1 MGSSVVEGTSQA
13 VLGTSNQRRV
23 PASLSLFLE
32 SEKIPDQ
39 LCFTEEND
47 LSTDPSPIYLQLPY
61 YDLSSQ
67 DTKYIILRNVHILK
81 KILFQKNQEKKIV
94 KENEETFRIFLNVLL
109 FRWESS
115 KWSNQWNNYSTL
127 KHWTCHVTTVIQV
140 VDHGISYW
148 LTLQL
153 AQCNLICFGVAI
165 WVPKI
170 YLMHPT
176 LHYIDLNYFKSISN
190 IEF

>member
-1 MGSSVVEGTSQA
+1 LYFQLPYLPEETCFQQVGSSVVEGTSQA

-115 KWSNQWNNYSTL
+115 K
-127 KHWTCHVTTVIQV
+127 
-140 VDHGISYW
+140 
-148 LTLQL
+148 
-153 AQCNLICFGVAI
+153 
-165 WVPKI
+165 
-170 YLMHPT
+170 
-176 LHYIDLNYFKSISN
+176 
-190 IEF
+190 